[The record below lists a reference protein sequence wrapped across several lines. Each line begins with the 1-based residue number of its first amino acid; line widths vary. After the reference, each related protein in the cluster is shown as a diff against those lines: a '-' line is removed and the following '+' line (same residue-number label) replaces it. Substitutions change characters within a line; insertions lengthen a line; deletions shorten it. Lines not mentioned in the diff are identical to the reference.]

1 MKKQNITVTR
11 ELLLQNEEGKA
22 YIHIFDRLVAKDECL
37 LSELLKKCEEAEK
50 FLFANFLIKW
60 AGRNPEPWVIDAY
73 AGWNIFYNGELHI
86 KKMLESSGNII
97 CKKLKV
103 DGRFVVGRNR
113 YVWVDFVDAEEIDLM
128 DKSMLSGRA
137 STYAFNT
144 YGAANL
150 HGFLEIKHR

>member
-1 MKKQNITVTR
+1 MKKQIITVTR

-22 YIHIFDRLVAKDECL
+22 YINIFDRLVAKDECL
-37 LSELLKKCEEAEK
+37 LSELLKKCETAEQ
-50 FLFANFLIKW
+50 FLFANFLTKW
-60 AGRNPEPWVIDAY
+60 AGRNPEPLVIEAY
-73 AGWNIFYNGELHI
+73 AGGNIFYNGDVHI

-113 YVWVDFVDAEEIDLM
+113 YVWVDFAEAEEIDLM
-128 DKSMLSGRA
+128 DMSMISCRA

-144 YGAANL
+144 YGAASL
-150 HGFLEIKHR
+150 HGSLEIKQR